1 MHEGKNLRRPRPARR
16 GRRAIVEVATSTCA
30 RSEEWPRSL
39 VADLDGN
46 VDFLE
51 EAGQDL
57 DNGDKDQVMKRSRVG
72 DNNPHLAS
80 KAQASQGGAFTLEI
94 FHGVIQPNF
103 MSLQEPVESVASLK
117 PKKLPQLC
125 LRQPASLESYKTKT
139 SKGE

>member
-1 MHEGKNLRRPRPARR
+1 MPEGKNLRRRRPARR
-16 GRRAIVEVATSTCA
+16 GLRAIVEVAPSRCA

-80 KAQASQGGAFTLEI
+80 KAQAPQGCAFTLEI

-103 MSLQEPVESVASLK
+103 VCLQKTVECVASLQAE
-117 PKKLPQLC
+117 KL
-125 LRQPASLESYKTKT
+125 T
-139 SKGE
+139 

>member
-1 MHEGKNLRRPRPARR
+1 
-16 GRRAIVEVATSTCA
+16 
-30 RSEEWPRSL
+30 
-39 VADLDGN
+39 

-72 DNNPHLAS
+72 DNNPHLTS
-80 KAQASQGGAFTLEI
+80 KAQAPQGGAFTLEI

-125 LRQPASLESYKTKT
+125 RRQPASLVFFQ
-139 SKGE
+139 SKCFQGAAREIAPRSGQALRNIVGDVKGDFHG